1 MTERI
6 GTIVKS
12 AKWTLVLGLFI
23 LVVLP
28 AVLAQTGVFSYILS
42 SSSKEGLAF
51 NGSIDV
57 NSQNME
63 LLHAARNFDPNPSKG
78 GGDVTIVAGTALLSE
93 TGPSGSLANIED
105 YPKSDQIS
113 VYVVREGD
121 SLSQIAEMFGVT
133 TNTIIWGNDIDHGSE
148 ISIGQ
153 VLVILPVSGVRH
165 TVVKDDTV
173 ESIAKKY
180 HGDLAEIIKYNNI
193 EGAKLAIG
201 DVIIIPDGEVLAPV
215 YNSTYSDR
223 VGGSFENGSSPDG
236 GYYLRPI
243 VGGYRSQGLHGYNG
257 IDLAAAY
264 GAPILSAANGDVIV
278 SENEGWN
285 GGYGKYV
292 VIKHDNGT
300 QTLYA
305 HASEVIVYGGQHV
318 VKGQVIG
325 YVGSTGKSTGAHL
338 HFEVRGARN
347 PF

>member
-12 AKWTLVLGLFI
+12 AKWSLAIGFLIFVAI
-23 LVVLP
+23 P
-28 AVLAQTGVFSYILS
+28 AVLAQTGVFSYILF
-42 SSSKEGLAF
+42 SSKEGLAF
-51 NGSIDV
+51 TGTV
-57 NSQNME
+57 EANSQNME

-113 VYVVREGD
+113 IYVVREGD

-133 TNTIIWGNDIDHGSE
+133 TNTIIWGNDIPRGSQ
-148 ISIGQ
+148 ISVGQ
-153 VLVILPVSGVRH
+153 VLLILPISGVRH
-165 TVVKDDTV
+165 TVVKGDTL

-180 HGDLAEIIKYNNI
+180 NGNVAEIARYNNI
-193 EGAKLAIG
+193 EGAKLGVG
-201 DVIIIPDGEVLAPV
+201 DVVIIPDGEVLAPV

-223 VGGSFENGSSPDG
+223 VGGSSESGPSSLG

-257 IDLAAAY
+257 VDLATAY
-264 GAPILSAANGDVIV
+264 GAPILAAATGDVLV
-278 SENEGWN
+278 SENDGWN
-285 GGYGKYV
+285 GGYGRYIV
-292 VIKHDNGT
+292 VKHDNGT

-305 HASEVIVYGGQHV
+305 HASEVIVYGGQRV

-325 YVGSTGKSTGAHL
+325 YVGSTGKSTGSHL